1 MAFYVLETSIAW
13 NKSIMKAFCQLCDCG
28 DNEDELL
35 LCDGCDK
42 GFHTYCFKPKLDNI
56 PDGDWYCYECVNKAT
71 NLKHCL
77 VCGKVDGKNLV
88 PCITC
93 PRAYHI
99 QCLSPA
105 LSKVCLLIFLL
116 LYLYFF
122 NCIAHP
128 NLSATLATDQKW
140 PLSCVRI
147 SFQSLAECHLPLY

>member
-1 MAFYVLETSIAW
+1 MLSIKSKHLFFIFQCTTASQLAMAFYVLETSIAW

-77 VCGKVDGKNLV
+77 VCGKVEGKNLV

-105 LSKVCLLIFLL
+105 LSKVCLTFFYFYTYIF
-116 LYLYFF
+116 
-122 NCIAHP
+122 
-128 NLSATLATDQKW
+128 
-140 PLSCVRI
+140 
-147 SFQSLAECHLPLY
+147 

>member
-42 GFHTYCFKPKLDNI
+42 GFHTYCFKPKLDDI

-77 VCGKVDGKNLV
+77 VCGKVEGKNLV

-99 QCLSPA
+99 SCLSPA
-105 LSKVCLLIFLL
+105 LSKVCFTFLF
-116 LYLYFF
+116 YFF
-122 NCIAHP
+122 TYI
-128 NLSATLATDQKW
+128 
-140 PLSCVRI
+140 
-147 SFQSLAECHLPLY
+147 F

>member
-77 VCGKVDGKNLV
+77 VCGKVEGKNLV

-105 LSKVCLLIFLL
+105 LSKVCFTFQKV
-116 LYLYFF
+116 LYLIIHYGWNFQ
-122 NCIAHP
+122 I
-128 NLSATLATDQKW
+128 LSKKFEA
-140 PLSCVRI
+140 
-147 SFQSLAECHLPLY
+147 F